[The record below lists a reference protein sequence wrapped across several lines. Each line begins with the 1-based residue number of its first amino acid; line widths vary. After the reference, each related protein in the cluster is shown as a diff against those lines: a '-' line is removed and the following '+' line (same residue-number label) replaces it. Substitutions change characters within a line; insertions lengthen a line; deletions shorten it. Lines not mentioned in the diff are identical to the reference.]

1 MLEIYI
7 NMRVYFS
14 HIKPIF
20 QYSKNMF
27 DIGKNIQVY
36 ITYISAIK
44 ICHLEIMKYVKN
56 IHKYV
61 CIFLP
66 Y

>member
-1 MLEIYI
+1 MLELNI

-27 DIGKNIQVY
+27 HIGKNIQVY

-44 ICHLEIMKYVKN
+44 ICHLEIVKYVKN

-61 CIFLP
+61 RIFLP